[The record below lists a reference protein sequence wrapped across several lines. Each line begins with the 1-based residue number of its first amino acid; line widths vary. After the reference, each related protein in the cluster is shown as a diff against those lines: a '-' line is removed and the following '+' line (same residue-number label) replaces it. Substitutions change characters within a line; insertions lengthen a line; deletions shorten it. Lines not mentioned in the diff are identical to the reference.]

1 MSTQPTLPTG
11 PRLHDLPPK
20 WDGHRVEWGGWRTP
34 PPTTLDLH
42 GVHADCCTHCAST
55 APVAM
60 SFGMVW
66 AAPVGLIPFPA
77 KRRWDARGTQSGG
90 DHAAQWLIAY
100 RCPDCHTDE
109 VEDRMT
115 GEMWILDDT
124 DYDDDGSYA

>member
-20 WDGHRVEWGGWRTP
+20 WDGHRVEWHDWRVSQ
-34 PPTTLDLH
+34 PTTLELH
-42 GVHADCCTHCAST
+42 GLRSECPHCAST
-55 APVAM
+55 APEAM
-60 SFGMVW
+60 SFGVVW

-90 DHAAQWLIAY
+90 DHAAQWLTAY